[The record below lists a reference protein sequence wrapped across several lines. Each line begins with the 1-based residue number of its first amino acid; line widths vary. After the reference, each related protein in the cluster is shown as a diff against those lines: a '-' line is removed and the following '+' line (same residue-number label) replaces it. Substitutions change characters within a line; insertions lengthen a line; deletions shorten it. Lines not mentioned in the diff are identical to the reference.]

1 MFLKN
6 CAQDVKAA
14 LIEHSIGLVYTPTN
28 EHFGIVPLEGMALGR
43 PVIAHNSGGPM
54 ETVIPKVNGFLCN
67 NWEEFGEAMREL
79 VEHPELVEKLGKNGK
94 SRVEERFSFAT
105 FGDQL
110 DRQVKQTK
118 KRICVQLY
126 LPLVLLILIIVL
138 IRYFVCLILVEV
150 FSSIVHV
157 MDPIFNK

>member
-79 VEHPELVEKLGKNGK
+79 VEHPELVEKFMQLRRKYMREVNVAP
-94 SRVEERFSFAT
+94 SINDERP
-105 FGDQL
+105 FGSHN
-110 DRQVKQTK
+110 T
-118 KRICVQLY
+118 
-126 LPLVLLILIIVL
+126 
-138 IRYFVCLILVEV
+138 
-150 FSSIVHV
+150 
-157 MDPIFNK
+157 